1 MPGALFILQAGAA
14 SVLGSP
20 PSAQPPVSTLPT
32 IELRARVRA
41 DRLRI
46 EREGEARLTVEADPL
61 LAKAIDVRRS
71 KPVPNAVTV
80 RDVEVTLDATATIDP
95 DGGPA
100 AVAARVSS
108 DPGEPQP

>member
-1 MPGALFILQAGAA
+1 MLGALIILQAGAA
-14 SVLGSP
+14 VVANPAVAP
-20 PSAQPPVSTLPT
+20 PPAATLPT
-32 IELRARVRA
+32 IELRAHVRA
-41 DRLRI
+41 DRLRV

>member
-1 MPGALFILQAGAA
+1 MLGALVILQAGAA
-14 SVLGSP
+14 AAANLAVAPP
-20 PSAQPPVSTLPT
+20 PSATLPT
-32 IELRARVRA
+32 IELRARIRA

-46 EREGEARLTVEADPL
+46 EQEGEAQLTVEADPL

-80 RDVEVTLDATATIDP
+80 RDVEVTLDATVTLDP
-95 DGGPA
+95 NGGPP
-100 AVAARVSS
+100 AVTARVSS